1 MDKGSIERA
10 IQNQPSTN
18 QPTTTTTERQERG
31 DRVNPSQKRK
41 AVEEA
46 LMPFIHGKTLANA
59 LVLWDEKYAHQP
71 TFALQHYLRELC
83 SDIEVAHMRS
93 RMLQAL
99 VSAFSSLQDDRQSR
113 APASDPKPSTPPVAR
128 ANSSPIL
135 AMFMALVENLID
147 TPGGDASTRIRL
159 YVLENL
165 EKIPLPTHERWAF
178 QGWLNQMAP
187 LTGTT
192 PNINTMQQVINLA
205 YVALCEYL
213 GPIKADQILQNT
225 VSQMQKAHPST
236 NVQSLL

>member
-1 MDKGSIERA
+1 
-10 IQNQPSTN
+10 
-18 QPTTTTTERQERG
+18 
-31 DRVNPSQKRK
+31 VNPSQKRK

-46 LMPFIHGKTLANA
+46 LMPFINGKTLANA
-59 LVLWDEKYAHQP
+59 LILWDEKYAHQP

-83 SDIEVAHMRS
+83 SDLEIAHMRS

-99 VSAFSSLQDDRQSR
+99 VSTFSSMQDDRHNRTPEHLPSKPNAAHA
-113 APASDPKPSTPPVAR
+113 APKTT
-128 ANSSPIL
+128 SSPIL
-135 AMFMALVENLID
+135 LMFMALVEQLID
-147 TPGGDASTRIRL
+147 APGGDASTRIRL

-165 EKIPLPTHERWAF
+165 TKISLPTHERWAF
-178 QGWLNQMAP
+178 HGWLNQMAP

-213 GPIKADQILQNT
+213 GPIKADQMLQNT
-225 VSQMQKAHPST
+225 VSNVQKAHPTT

>member
-1 MDKGSIERA
+1 
-10 IQNQPSTN
+10 
-18 QPTTTTTERQERG
+18 
-31 DRVNPSQKRK
+31 VNPSQKRK

-59 LVLWDEKYAHQP
+59 LILWDEKYAHQP

-83 SDIEVAHMRS
+83 NDLEIAHMRS

-99 VSAFSSLQDDRQSR
+99 VSTFSSMQDDRHNRISNHQ
-113 APASDPKPSTPPVAR
+113 PIKPNTLNAAQKP
-128 ANSSPIL
+128 NSSPVL
-135 AMFMALVENLID
+135 LMFMALVEQLID
-147 TPGGDASTRIRL
+147 APGGDASTRIRL

-165 EKIPLPTHERWAF
+165 TKISLPTQERWAF
-178 QGWLNQMAP
+178 HGWLNQMAP

-192 PNINTMQQVINLA
+192 PTINIMQQVINLA

-225 VSQMQKAHPST
+225 VSTVQKQYPHT
-236 NVQSLL
+236 NVNSLL

>member
-1 MDKGSIERA
+1 M
-10 IQNQPSTN
+10 
-18 QPTTTTTERQERG
+18 
-31 DRVNPSQKRK
+31 NPSQKRK

-59 LVLWDEKYAHQP
+59 LILWDEKYAHQP

-83 SDIEVAHMRS
+83 NDLEIAHMRS

-99 VSAFSSLQDDRQSR
+99 VSTFSSLQDDRQHR
-113 APASDPKPSTPPVAR
+113 ATQHGAIKQTPHTTTPKTG
-128 ANSSPIL
+128 SPIL
-135 AMFMALVENLID
+135 LMFMALVEQLID
-147 TPGGDASTRIRL
+147 APGSEASTRIRL

-165 EKIPLPTHERWAF
+165 TKVSLPTQERWAF
-178 QGWLNQMAP
+178 HSWLNQMAP

-192 PNINTMQQVINLA
+192 PNIKTMQQVINLA

-225 VSQMQKAHPST
+225 VSTVQKAHPAT
-236 NVQSLL
+236 NVNSLL

>member
-1 MDKGSIERA
+1 M
-10 IQNQPSTN
+10 
-18 QPTTTTTERQERG
+18 
-31 DRVNPSQKRK
+31 NPSQKRK

-59 LVLWDEKYAHQP
+59 LILWDEKYAHKP

-83 SDIEVAHMRS
+83 SDLEIAHMRS

-99 VSAFSSLQDDRQSR
+99 VSTFSSLQDDRQSR
-113 APASDPKPSTPPVAR
+113 TPASYSPRPITPATS
-128 ANSSPIL
+128 AHKTTSSPIL
-135 AMFMALVENLID
+135 LMFMDLVEQLIAA
-147 TPGGDASTRIRL
+147 PGGDASTRIRL

-165 EKIPLPTHERWAF
+165 EKIPLLTQERWAF
-178 QGWLNQMAP
+178 QGWLNEMAP

-225 VSQMQKAHPST
+225 VSEVQKSHPNT
-236 NVQSLL
+236 NVNSLL